1 MTTTLSRE
9 KKGLYVSPAIK
20 RRPIDTAEI
29 LAGSGSSATMETG
42 FGPQNEPAHAKQ
54 GLWDNDNEPDEETHS
69 TIWQ

>member
-1 MTTTLSRE
+1 MTTTLNRE

-42 FGPQNEPAHAKQ
+42 FGSQNEPGAAKQ

>member
-1 MTTTLSRE
+1 MTTTLNRE

-29 LAGSGSSATMETG
+29 LAGSGSNTTIGTG
-42 FGPQNEPAHAKQ
+42 FGPQNEPAAAKQ
-54 GLWDNDNEPDEETHS
+54 GLWDNDNEPNEETHS

>member
-1 MTTTLSRE
+1 MTTTLNRE

-29 LAGSGSSATMETG
+29 LADSGSSATMETDSY
-42 FGPQNEPAHAKQ
+42 PQVEPAASKQ
-54 GLWDNDNEPDEETHS
+54 GLWDNDNKPNEETHS

>member
-1 MTTTLSRE
+1 MTTTLNRE

-29 LAGSGSSATMETG
+29 LADSGSNVNVGTGSVPQTEPGAAT
-42 FGPQNEPAHAKQ
+42 Q
-54 GLWDNDNEPDEETHS
+54 GLWDNDNEPNEETHS